1 MIFSRTIVCPC
12 CGTLLTVASDG
23 VYTYEMPENPMAN
36 INNALFANQ
45 INQQNSTIN
54 NQIAQQNSIASNQI
68 SQQNT
73 IATHH
78 IAQYDPYHN
87 MSHLINTI
95 RQMEEDN
102 DYQCG
107 LSCHD

>member
-23 VYTYEMPENPMAN
+23 IYTYGAPEDLMAS
-36 INNALFANQ
+36 INNASFASQ
-45 INQQNSTIN
+45 IN
-54 NQIAQQNSIASNQI
+54 QQNSIASNQI
-68 SQQNT
+68 AQQNT

-87 MSHLINTI
+87 MSHLINTV
-95 RQMEEDN
+95 RQMEENN
-102 DYQCG
+102 DY
-107 LSCHD
+107 